1 MKCRVSFSM
10 MVDSSLVELILSMI
24 FLQEICHKTPSAF
37 ICVVL
42 LHIAILKYYDM
53 CHKDIIKMQF
63 KVYSS

>member
-1 MKCRVSFSM
+1 M
-10 MVDSSLVELILSMI
+10 MMDSSLVELILSMI
-24 FLQEICHKTPSAF
+24 FLQKMCHKTPSTC

-63 KVYSS
+63 KV

>member
-10 MVDSSLVELILSMI
+10 MVDSSLFELILSMI
-24 FLQEICHKTPSAF
+24 FLQKMCHKTPSTC